1 MKKAFLLLVF
11 ISIMLQAQP
20 DILWTKTFGG
30 ANNDFANIVQQTIDG
45 GFIIGGSTQSFGSGQ
60 SDIWLIKTDENG
72 DSLWSTTLGNNN
84 SEGGGFVQ
92 QTQDGGYIV
101 AGTIRDSINNY
112 SVSNIWLIKT
122 DENGDSLWSNIYG
135 GSDLDHCTSIQQTQ
149 DGGYIIGGLTSSYA
163 SGQGNDVLMIKT
175 DANGDSI
182 WSNTYGGLNNES
194 SAIVQQTQD
203 GGYLI
208 GATTKSYGEGGDDM
222 WLIKTNGLGDTLWT
236 KTIGSAENERTK
248 DIIESTD
255 GGYIIIGTIPHF
267 DWGMQSMIGMYKFNE
282 YGESVEWNWTLG
294 FGISS
299 AGKIESTQDDGYI
312 ILGYTPMQ
320 LGNTPFLSKL
330 NSNGFENWS
339 KILEGNL
346 NTVKQTNSG
355 DYISTGYVGNGFE
368 VPTDIILM
376 KLGHT
381 GGSVLHVSTTGSD
394 ETGDGSGASPY
405 ATIQKAVNFASNG
418 DTILVMNGLYI
429 ENIDWSITNNI
440 CLIGSHIDSTIIDG
454 GNNGKVIDNS
464 DETSHP
470 IEISNLTI
478 QNGIS
483 TGKGGGISLK
493 MVGDLLLKNIRVNN
507 NNAQIGGGIYIEG
520 EGSES
525 FIPTVVHFENA
536 IISNNSAENYGGG
549 VSLSGDVISSIIKNV
564 TVVNNFATNGGGGI
578 QSGSLGDYAI
588 IVNSI
593 FWNNQPTNV
602 DGMVFPYYSN
612 IDIPV
617 GSNNIYTDP
626 LFVNDST
633 NFNLLD
639 GSPCIDGGTEFLV
652 VDLSTYMLPGTVPD
666 TIININ
672 DGDYYGLAPDMGAI
686 EYQSILHLDRDLL
699 PKQYIL
705 HQNYPNPFN
714 PVTSLRYD
722 LPEDGLVN
730 ITIYDMIGR
739 IVKTLVNSSQAAGYK
754 SIKWNATNDRN
765 EPVSAG
771 LYLYTIQAGEFRQTK
786 KMVLLK

>member
-1 MKKAFLLLVF
+1 MKKIAILLLF
-11 ISIMLQAQP
+11 I
-20 DILWTKTFGG
+20 TTFG
-30 ANNDFANIVQQTIDG
+30 F
-45 GFIIGGSTQSFGSGQ
+45 
-60 SDIWLIKTDENG
+60 
-72 DSLWSTTLGNNN
+72 
-84 SEGGGFVQ
+84 
-92 QTQDGGYIV
+92 
-101 AGTIRDSINNY
+101 GTIIN
-112 SVSNIWLIKT
+112 VPDDAW
-122 DENGDSLWSNIYG
+122 
-135 GSDLDHCTSIQQTQ
+135 SIQNGI
-149 DGGYIIGGLTSSYA
+149 DI
-163 SGQGNDVLMIKT
+163 
-175 DANGDSI
+175 AN
-182 WSNTYGGLNNES
+182 
-194 SAIVQQTQD
+194 
-203 GGYLI
+203 
-208 GATTKSYGEGGDDM
+208 
-222 WLIKTNGLGDTLWT
+222 
-236 KTIGSAENERTK
+236 
-248 DIIESTD
+248 
-255 GGYIIIGTIPHF
+255 
-267 DWGMQSMIGMYKFNE
+267 
-282 YGESVEWNWTLG
+282 
-294 FGISS
+294 
-299 AGKIESTQDDGYI
+299 
-312 ILGYTPMQ
+312 
-320 LGNTPFLSKL
+320 
-330 NSNGFENWS
+330 
-339 KILEGNL
+339 
-346 NTVKQTNSG
+346 
-355 DYISTGYVGNGFE
+355 
-368 VPTDIILM
+368 
-376 KLGHT
+376 
-381 GGSVLHVSTTGSD
+381 
-394 ETGDGSGASPY
+394 
-405 ATIQKAVNFASNG
+405 NG
-418 DTILVMNGLYI
+418 DTILVRNGLYI
-429 ENIDWSITNNI
+429 ENINWSMTDNI
-440 CLIGSHIDSTIIDG
+440 CLIGSNMDSTIIDG

-478 QNGIS
+478 QNGMS

-507 NNAQIGGGIYIEG
+507 NHAQIGGGIYIEG

-612 IDIPV
+612 IDIPN
-617 GSNNIYTDP
+617 GSNNIFTDP

-639 GSPCIDGGTEFLV
+639 GSPCIDEGTEFLV

-672 DGDYYGLAPDMGAI
+672 DEDYYGLAPDMGAI

-714 PVTSLRYD
+714 PVTSLWYD
-722 LPEDGLVN
+722 LSEDGLVN
-730 ITIYDMIGR
+730 ITIYDMMGR
-739 IVKTLVNSSQAAGYK
+739 VVKTLVNSSQTAGYK
-754 SIKWNATNDRN
+754 SIRWNATNDRN

>member
-1 MKKAFLLLVF
+1 
-11 ISIMLQAQP
+11 
-20 DILWTKTFGG
+20 
-30 ANNDFANIVQQTIDG
+30 
-45 GFIIGGSTQSFGSGQ
+45 
-60 SDIWLIKTDENG
+60 
-72 DSLWSTTLGNNN
+72 
-84 SEGGGFVQ
+84 
-92 QTQDGGYIV
+92 
-101 AGTIRDSINNY
+101 
-112 SVSNIWLIKT
+112 
-122 DENGDSLWSNIYG
+122 
-135 GSDLDHCTSIQQTQ
+135 
-149 DGGYIIGGLTSSYA
+149 
-163 SGQGNDVLMIKT
+163 
-175 DANGDSI
+175 
-182 WSNTYGGLNNES
+182 
-194 SAIVQQTQD
+194 
-203 GGYLI
+203 
-208 GATTKSYGEGGDDM
+208 M

-507 NNAQIGGGIYIEG
+507 NHAQIGGGIYIEG

-564 TVVNNFATNGGGGI
+564 TVVNNFATNGGGGL
-578 QSGSLGDYAI
+578 QAGSIGDYAVI
-588 IVNSI
+588 ANSI
-593 FWNNQPTNV
+593 FWNNQPSNV

-672 DGDYYGLAPDMGAI
+672 DEDYYGLAPDMGAI

-714 PVTSLRYD
+714 PITSLRYD

-730 ITIYDMIGR
+730 ITVYDMMGR
-739 IVKTLVNSSQAAGYK
+739 IVKTLVNSSQTAGFK
-754 SIKWNATNDRN
+754 SVQWNATNDRN

-771 LYLYTIQAGEFRQTK
+771 LYLYTIQAGDFRQTK

>member
-1 MKKAFLLLVF
+1 M
-11 ISIMLQAQP
+11 
-20 DILWTKTFGG
+20 
-30 ANNDFANIVQQTIDG
+30 TIN
-45 GFIIGGSTQSFGSGQ
+45 
-60 SDIWLIKTDENG
+60 L
-72 DSLWSTTLGNNN
+72 STTTLIDKIAQDLGFTEIGNFN
-84 SEGGGFVQ
+84 
-92 QTQDGGYIV
+92 
-101 AGTIRDSINNY
+101 DSI
-112 SVSNIWLIKT
+112 
-122 DENGDSLWSNIYG
+122 
-135 GSDLDHCTSIQQTQ
+135 
-149 DGGYIIGGLTSSYA
+149 
-163 SGQGNDVLMIKT
+163 
-175 DANGDSI
+175 
-182 WSNTYGGLNNES
+182 
-194 SAIVQQTQD
+194 
-203 GGYLI
+203 
-208 GATTKSYGEGGDDM
+208 
-222 WLIKTNGLGDTLWT
+222 LIKTNELGDTLWT
-236 KTIGSAENERTK
+236 KTIGSTENERTK

-376 KLGHT
+376 KLRHT

-507 NNAQIGGGIYIEG
+507 NHAQIGGGIYIEG

-564 TVVNNFATNGGGGI
+564 TVVNNFATNGGGGL
-578 QSGSLGDYAI
+578 QAGSIGDYAVI
-588 IVNSI
+588 ANSI
-593 FWNNQPTNV
+593 FWNNQPSNV

-672 DGDYYGLAPDMGAI
+672 DEDYYGLAPDMGAI

-714 PVTSLRYD
+714 PITSLRYD

-730 ITIYDMIGR
+730 ITVYDMMGR
-739 IVKTLVNSSQAAGYK
+739 IVKTLVNSFQTAGFK
-754 SIKWNATNDRN
+754 SVQWNATNDRN

-771 LYLYTIQAGEFRQTK
+771 LYLYTIQAGDFRQTK
-786 KMVLLK
+786 KMVFLK

>member
-72 DSLWSTTLGNNN
+72 DSLWS
-84 SEGGGFVQ
+84 
-92 QTQDGGYIV
+92 
-101 AGTIRDSINNY
+101 
-112 SVSNIWLIKT
+112 
-122 DENGDSLWSNIYG
+122 NIYG

-163 SGQGNDVLMIKT
+163 SGQGNDVWMIKT

-507 NNAQIGGGIYIEG
+507 NHAQIGGGIYIEG

-564 TVVNNFATNGGGGI
+564 TVVNNFATNGGGGL
-578 QSGSLGDYAI
+578 QAGSIGDYAVI
-588 IVNSI
+588 ANSI
-593 FWNNQPTNV
+593 FWNNQPSNV

-672 DGDYYGLAPDMGAI
+672 DEDYYGLAPDMGAI

-714 PVTSLRYD
+714 PITSLRYD

-730 ITIYDMIGR
+730 ITVYDMMGR
-739 IVKTLVNSSQAAGYK
+739 IVKTLVNSSQTAGYK
-754 SIKWNATNDRN
+754 SIRWNATNDRN
-765 EPVSAG
+765 KPVSAG